1 MSKGISFRKWTAK
14 EKDRA
19 ERLAKKQKKNKESLK
34 KRSFQANRCAPFTA
48 GVVSKQQAAG
58 TKKIRGTDG
67 KGVRRTK

>member
-1 MSKGISFRKWTAK
+1 MDSQRKRPRG
-14 EKDRA
+14 EIG
-19 ERLAKKQKKNKESLK
+19 KKTKKKIKESLK